1 VTVMALRSR
10 LKRSRS
16 KAEAATTRARRI
28 DHLSVAVVICIG
40 GPLIGYGAGLLVA
53 WFWIG

>member
-16 KAEAATTRARRI
+16 KAEAATTQARRI